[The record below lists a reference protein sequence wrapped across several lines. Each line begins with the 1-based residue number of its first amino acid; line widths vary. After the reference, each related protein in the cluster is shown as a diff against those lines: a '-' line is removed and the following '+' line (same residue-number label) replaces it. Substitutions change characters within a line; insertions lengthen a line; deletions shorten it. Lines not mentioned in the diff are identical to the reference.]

1 MYRMLMDIY
10 INDGYYYGFL
20 RLNLLV
26 LENIC
31 VYLVYENWVGWFVI
45 DRFADWFIFGLILLL

>member
-10 INDGYYYGFL
+10 INYVYYYGFL
-20 RLNLLV
+20 WLNLLV

-31 VYLVYENWVGWFVI
+31 VYLVYENWVGWLVI